1 MIGLS
6 RRRLLQTGALGSVGA
21 AVLAACGKTV
31 VVVKEIPVEVVKEVL
46 VEIPV
51 EVVKEVSVEIPVEV
65 VKEVSVEIPVEVVG
79 ETKMGSP
86 DGGEDTDSDIDI
98 SMDSDT
104 ATEPDIPSYGEVDA
118 DAGVISA
125 VRHAPI
131 YITVNAHGH
140 TYRIP
145 RTVYQ
150 EFVEDGN
157 LEGWFKLKRRRYR
170 HHRDEIMWLAEETER
185 VGARMSYQLNGEY
198 ARDARVL
205 MASGTSDD
213 TGHLH
218 DLIDRGHTMSA
229 HFHPYVLSG
238 NDEFWKDIGSRTM
251 TTTLMD
257 QLWASHLDAIKATLG
272 FGVVRVDAA
281 HNRDTDELAAHF
293 LALVNKYGLQ
303 IENVGESF
311 TKTHWVQR
319 PWNVFRR
326 DLKTELMEDFHGRMV
341 TVHSYPQVGRAIP
354 KGRHVVITTVPQLKR
369 RFIDIYLQWL
379 YAQATGQTP
388 RIWTFGIMTHP
399 DSNAQY
405 RDDMLEMLEW
415 LAQMTDLES
424 PFGGPVAEFI
434 TDTMLLERYR
444 TWEAAHPG
452 VSSFSFDLEAYKAG
466 EDVLYPYDLEGMV
479 LATHDSEFVEIMD
492 DWADYGV
499 MAIKLVHRHVERSA
513 PRPNGTVRT
522 TTGDL
527 EEALYL
533 LWKESDPVVIDMSDE
548 VGPSLFGCDGVTGDV
563 ETLDSS
569 AVTVTSVP
577 QVVSVTD
584 DYFGRD

>member
-1 MIGLS
+1 MSALIELS
-6 RRRLLQTGALGSVGA
+6 RRRLLQTGVLGGVGA
-21 AVLAACGKTV
+21 AVLAACGETAEVIKEIPAEVVTEVQVAGKTV
-31 VVVKEIPVEVVKEVL
+31 VREVPVEVMKEVDK
-46 VEIPV
+46 IV
-51 EVVKEVSVEIPVEV
+51 EVA
-65 VKEVSVEIPVEVVG
+65 G
-79 ETKMGSP
+79 ETKAGSP
-86 DGGEDTDSDIDI
+86 DGDGDTDSGT
-98 SMDSDT
+98 DSST
-104 ATEPDIPSYGEVDA
+104 GAEPDAPSYGGADA
-118 DAGVISA
+118 DAGATDA

-140 TYRIP
+140 NYGIP

-150 EFVEDGN
+150 GFVEDGN
-157 LEGWFKLKRRRYR
+157 LEGWFKLKRRRYQ

-205 MASGTSDD
+205 MSSGTSDD

-218 DLIDRGHTMSA
+218 DLIDRGHAMSA
-229 HFHPYVLSG
+229 HFHPYVLSES
-238 NDEFWKDIGSRTM
+238 DEFWEDIGSRTM

-257 QLWASHLDAIKATLG
+257 QLWASHLDAIEATLG
-272 FGVVRVDAA
+272 FGVVRVDPA

-293 LALVNKYGLQ
+293 LTLINEYGLQ
-303 IENVGESF
+303 IENMGESF
-311 TKTHWVQR
+311 SNTHWVQR

-326 DLKTELMEDFHGRMV
+326 DLKTELMEDLDGPMV
-341 TVHSYPQVGRAIP
+341 TVHSYPQVGQATP
-354 KGRHVVITTVPQLKR
+354 QGRHVVITTVPQLKR

-388 RIWTFGIMTHP
+388 RIWTFGLMTHP
-399 DSNAQY
+399 DSNAQHQ
-405 RDDMLEMLEW
+405 DDMLEMLGW

-434 TDTMLLERYR
+434 TDTELLERYR

-452 VSSFSFDLEAYKAG
+452 VSSFSFDLEAYEAG
-466 EDVLYPYDLEGMV
+466 EDAPYPYDLEGMV
-479 LATHDSEFVEIMD
+479 LATHDSEFVDLRD
-492 DWADYGV
+492 DWADDGV
-499 MAIKLVHRHVERSA
+499 MVVELVHRHVERLA
-513 PRPNGTVRT
+513 PRPNGMVRT
-522 TTGDL
+522 TIGDL
-527 EEALYL
+527 EETLYL
-533 LWKESDPVVIDMSDE
+533 LWTESHPVVIDMSDE
-548 VGPSLFGCDGVTGDV
+548 VSPSIFGCDGVTGDV